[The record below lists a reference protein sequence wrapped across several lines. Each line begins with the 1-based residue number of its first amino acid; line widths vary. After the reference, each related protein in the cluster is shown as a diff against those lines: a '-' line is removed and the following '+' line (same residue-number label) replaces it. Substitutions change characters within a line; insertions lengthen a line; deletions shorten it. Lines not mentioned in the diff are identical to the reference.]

1 MRRSERAEYI
11 DEEVLRVHADVIE
24 PLRDAVAAMRS
35 RGVVSASLKEEIRK
49 AIRHWTG
56 RLQDEHNEGRPFP
69 PFAGRLPAGRRPR
82 APMPGDPPSGEG

>member
-11 DEEVLRVHADVIE
+11 DEERVDIRTDLMDGLREAVHE
-24 PLRDAVAAMRS
+24 LNGRGLRHVTLA
-35 RGVVSASLKEEIRK
+35 GEIRR
-49 AIRHWTG
+49 ALSHWTK